1 MSRRYKIMLLL
12 VGLAGVGCAHSPS
25 RNDGAVGTGG
35 YFHSAA
41 VDDGNRAPASLQPPP
56 NAAMIDQRVDSVS
69 TRTRAD
75 YHYAMGE
82 ALSFDGQ
89 HQKAIE
95 AFKTVLIYDQE
106 ASSVHL
112 RLAAEYVKLG
122 MLSESLESAQTAAR
136 LDPKSEDALLLLG
149 GLHSTLKDYDK
160 AIEFYKKVLELNP
173 DNTEAPMYLGAVYA
187 EKKDYPKAV
196 KYFEALARNED
207 YSTPHM
213 AYYYLGRIRTDQGGD
228 ANLKLAAKAYRN
240 ALEKKPDHVDS
251 VLALG
256 QLMNKQGRV
265 MDAVTLYKNFQRDQ
279 GPSEKIAEI
288 LSQVY
293 MEQDDYTNALEQFE
307 ILEKRSDDAL
317 SVKVRIALMLIELKR
332 YPQAADKLYE
342 VLRQVPDSD
351 KIRFYLAAV
360 FEEMGEA
367 DQAIEHFRKVP
378 AASSFYSESVIHA
391 AYLLKGKRRGD
402 EALAVVEAAMKEKSD
417 VPQFYSLAATLYDE
431 KGDVAKAESTL
442 NEGLAQF
449 PENVQLNFFLGTVYD
464 RKGQKDKVI
473 TQMRKVVNMDPQH
486 VQGLNYLAFTF
497 AEMGDNL
504 DEAEDLAQRAI
515 DLEPK
520 DGFVLDTYGWILYKR
535 GNWSD
540 AITYLE
546 RAHQAQPRESII
558 AEHLGDAYFKG
569 QMMEKAR
576 AMYERALEHADSKTR
591 ARDLTQKITA
601 MEIQF
606 QVRADGR
613 QPASV
618 EAEKLPMKPKLEK

>member
-1 MSRRYKIMLLL
+1 MSRRLEILMLL
-12 VGLAGVGCAHSPS
+12 VCF
-25 RNDGAVGTGG
+25 GAVGCSHTTSRTEGGG
-35 YFHSAA
+35 YYQSAA
-41 VDDGNRAPASLQPPP
+41 VDDGNRAPASLQPPA
-56 NAAMIDQRVDSVS
+56 NAAQIDDRVDQVS

-95 AFKTVLIYDQE
+95 AFKTVLVYDNQ
-106 ASSVHL
+106 AAAVHL

-122 MLSESLESAQTAAR
+122 MLSESLESAQTASN

-149 GLHSTLKDYDK
+149 GLYSTLKDYDK
-160 AIEFYKKVLELNP
+160 AVDFYKKVLELNP

-196 KYFEALARNED
+196 KYFESLAKNED
-207 YSTPHM
+207 YATPHM

-228 ANLKLAAKAYRN
+228 ANLKFAAKAYRN
-240 ALEKKPDHVDS
+240 ALEKKPDHADS

-256 QLMNKQGRV
+256 QLLNKQGKV
-265 MDAVTLYKNFQRDQ
+265 MEAVTLYKNFQRDQ

-293 MEQDDYTNALEQFE
+293 MEQDDFANALEQFE
-307 ILEKRSDDAL
+307 IIEKRSDDAL

-332 YPQAADKLYE
+332 YPQAADKLFE

-367 DQAIEHFRKVP
+367 DKAIEHFKKVP
-378 AASSFYSESVIHA
+378 PGSSFYSESVIHA
-391 AYLLKGKRRGD
+391 AYLLKTKRKTD
-402 EALAVVEAAMKEKSD
+402 EAITLVDAALKQKSD

-431 KGDVAKAESTL
+431 KGDVAKSESVL
-442 NEGLAQF
+442 NDGLAQF

-473 TQMRKVVNMDPQH
+473 TQMRKVINMDPQH

-497 AEMGDNL
+497 AELGDNL
-504 DEAEDLAQRAI
+504 EEAEDLAQRAI

-520 DGFVLDTYGWILYKR
+520 DGFILDTYGWILFKR
-535 GNWSD
+535 GNWSE
-540 AITYLE
+540 AISYLE

-569 QMMEKAR
+569 QMIEKAR
-576 AMYERALEHADSKTR
+576 MMYERALEYADSKTR
-591 ARDLTQKITA
+591 ARELTQKISA
-601 MEIQF
+601 LEIQY

-618 EAEKLPMKPKLEK
+618 DGERLPMKPNLEK